1 MPGTGAKGFMY
12 SNTVLLTTLRD
23 KCHILSLNRFTQQGV
38 VESGFNPSPS
48 ETKCHTFL
56 IIPHYFLRLKALEL
70 CGRTHLYAMTSCGI
84 CIMAWTLDEPGGV
97 VKPTYHPSHPAKQA
111 G

>member
-12 SNTVLLTTLRD
+12 TNTMLLTTLKD

-38 VESGFNPSPS
+38 VESGFNPSLS
-48 ETKCHTFL
+48 DTKGHTFL
-56 IIPHYFLRLKALEL
+56 TIPHYSEIKGTGAVRQNPPAV
-70 CGRTHLYAMTSCGI
+70 TSCGN

-97 VKPTYHPSHPAKQA
+97 VMPTHHPSHPAKQT